1 MKKFFILLLLC
12 LVWSEA
18 SGVLVMVRADKDEE
32 FLSSP
37 EKMDL
42 TNLRNTFNPN
52 VETIVYIHGYLNDY

>member
-1 MKKFFILLLLC
+1 MLFYIFKEKMMKKFFILLLLC

-37 EKMDL
+37 ENGFNDL
-42 TNLRNTFNPN
+42 AIL
-52 VETIVYIHGYLNDY
+52 